1 VVYSYPEHTFVIF
14 SASRFVIMT
23 MYSTLKFK
31 SLGSVRNQYFIMQG
45 HIKSDISLRSLKRIV
60 TIYSSKEPEQK
71 YIVYTNK
78 SSKPAH

>member
-1 VVYSYPEHTFVIF
+1 
-14 SASRFVIMT
+14 
-23 MYSTLKFK
+23 
-31 SLGSVRNQYFIMQG
+31 MQG